1 MSGEENLR
9 PFNTLTE
16 DEQRE
21 LARKGGI
28 ASGEARRQKRLMS
41 QIYAE
46 FLEKEH
52 DVIGR
57 DGEKHKL
64 KGHALLSGVMSKVLA
79 RGDGSAVSLMKE
91 IREATEGSKIAVTD
105 KADEWSRMFE
115 VVGADTEATR
125 HNSVRQPSSS

>member
-1 MSGEENLR
+1 
-9 PFNTLTE
+9 
-16 DEQRE
+16 
-21 LARKGGI
+21 
-28 ASGEARRQKRLMS
+28 MS